1 MKNTPL
7 IFALLLLFLVSCK
20 DEKQQEVEQ
29 DVTTETPD
37 LIADSGNRKAFTT
50 DNLNMQTFT
59 LDAGKDN
66 TIKGE
71 KGTELTIPKNTFT
84 DAEGNAVTGNI
95 TVQLKEALS
104 ISDIVTGGLTT
115 TSNGEILS
123 SGGMLYVNAKQGN
136 TDVFIG
142 KSKSIRVS
150 VPTDN
155 FVPEMQIFTGN
166 EDADGNINWVEP
178 KDIIK
183 KPVAKPTPNKTA
195 KSTKAAKPTQGD
207 MFGAIL
213 DYVEDGDKDDTY
225 PAPYTKP
232 LKPYKNDG
240 GIVIAVNIDNPEL
253 LPEFMPFSK
262 VSWKLVDE
270 SAFSKEDNGKDWK
283 HVSVKRSAK
292 DNIYVLTF
300 KGTDK
305 NRDEI
310 KEYEVYPV
318 LEGEEYEVAL
328 AAYEKEKELQ
338 EQRRKEQLRKAEEWR
353 REQQLINEERRK
365 ALVKEDY
372 NAAEFGNRYIFEVTR
387 LRWINCDYFYRNANP
402 TDVLVRATINN
413 TSENNVYAYLVIKED
428 KVCLAGFPDEN
439 GSFMFG
445 SAGNTYIKMPLGIK
459 VTILG
464 VSAQEDGTLKF
475 ASKDVT
481 ITKETSVLLE
491 LKQATEEDMKKAIET
506 GTINT

>member
-7 IFALLLLFLVSCK
+7 ILALLLLFLVSCK

-84 DAEGNAVTGNI
+84 DAQGNLVTGNI

-123 SGGMLYVNAKQGN
+123 SGGMLYVNAKQGDN
-136 TDVFIG
+136 DVFIG
-142 KSKSIRVS
+142 KSKSIGVS

-166 EDADGNINWVEP
+166 EDADGNINWIEP

-195 KSTKAAKPTQGD
+195 KPTKAAKPTQGD

-253 LPEFMPFSK
+253 LPEFIPFSN

-300 KGTDK
+300 KGTEK
-305 NRDEI
+305 NSDEI

-328 AAYEKEKELQ
+328 ADYNKKIAAYEKEMKLQ
-338 EQRRKEQLRKAEEWR
+338 EEKRKSEERDLINISKAEDFA
-353 REQQLINEERRK
+353 N
-365 ALVKEDY
+365 D
-372 NAAEFGNRYIFEVTR
+372 YIFEVTR
-387 LRWINCDYFYRNANP
+387 LGWVNCDYFYRNANP
-402 TDVLVRATINN
+402 TDVLVRTTINN
-413 TSENNVYAYLVIKED
+413 TSENNVYAYMVIKED

-439 GSFMFG
+439 GDFMFG
-445 SAGNTYIKMPLGIK
+445 YPGNPYIKMPLGIK

>member
-84 DAEGNAVTGNI
+84 DAQGNLVTGNI

-123 SGGMLYVNAKQGN
+123 SGGMLYVNAKQGDN
-136 TDVFIG
+136 DVFIG
-142 KSKSIRVS
+142 KSKSIGVS

-183 KPVAKPTPNKTA
+183 KPVAKPASNKAA
-195 KSTKAAKPTQGD
+195 KSTKAAKPSQGN
-207 MFGAIL
+207 MFDAIL

-232 LKPYKNDG
+232 LKPYKNNG

-253 LPEFMPFSK
+253 LPEFMPFSN

-270 SAFSKEDNGKDWK
+270 SAFSKEDNEKDWK

-305 NRDEI
+305 DRDEI

-328 AAYEKEKELQ
+328 ADYNKKIAAYEKEMKLLE
-338 EQRRKEQLRKAEEWR
+338 EKRKEQEEINKRIERNLTDESKAMDFA
-353 REQQLINEERRK
+353 N
-365 ALVKEDY
+365 D
-372 NAAEFGNRYIFEVTR
+372 YIFEVTR
-387 LRWINCDYFYRNANP
+387 LGWINCDYFYRKGNLK
-402 TDVLVRATINN
+402 DVLVRITINN
-413 TSENNVYAYLVIKED
+413 TGKNDVYAYMVIKED

-445 SAGNTYIKMPLGIK
+445 SAGNAYIKMPLGIK

-464 VSAQEDGTLKF
+464 VSAQQDGTLKF

-481 ITKETSVLLE
+481 ITKETSVSLE

-506 GTINT
+506 CTINT

>member
-7 IFALLLLFLVSCK
+7 ILALLLLLLVSCK
-20 DEKQQEVEQ
+20 DEKQHEVEQ
-29 DVTTETPD
+29 DVTTEIPD

-50 DNLNMQTFT
+50 DNLNMQIFT
-59 LDAGKDN
+59 LDAEKDN

-84 DAEGNAVTGNI
+84 DAQGNVVTGNI

-115 TSNGEILS
+115 TSNGKILS
-123 SGGMLYVNAKQGN
+123 SGGMLYINAKQGN
-136 TDVFIG
+136 ADVFIG
-142 KSKSIRVS
+142 ESKSIGVS
-150 VPTDN
+150 MPTDN
-155 FVPEMQIFTGN
+155 FVPEMQIFTGD

-183 KPVAKPTPNKTA
+183 KPVAKPTPNKAA
-195 KSTKAAKPTQGD
+195 KPTKAAKSTQGN
-207 MFGAIL
+207 MFDAVI

-253 LPEFMPFSK
+253 LPEFMPFSN

-310 KEYEVYPV
+310 KEYDVYPV

-328 AAYEKEKELQ
+328 ADYNKKIAAYEKEMKLLE
-338 EQRRKEQLRKAEEWR
+338 EKRKEQEEINKRIERNLTDESKAMDFA
-353 REQQLINEERRK
+353 N
-365 ALVKEDY
+365 D
-372 NAAEFGNRYIFEVTR
+372 YIFEVTR
-387 LRWINCDYFYRNANP
+387 LGWINCDYFYRKGNP
-402 TDVLVRATINN
+402 TDVLVRTTINN

-439 GSFMFG
+439 GDFMFG
-445 SAGNTYIKMPLGIK
+445 SAGNAYIKMPLGIK

-506 GTINT
+506 VTINT